1 MKLDHYKITPSRI
14 ISGLLRVGVND
25 SSDFYEK
32 LPERP
37 KNEEVFKTVCTLRVK
52 AILDNS
58 GIGHFNPPNLAC

>member
-37 KNEEVFKTVCTLRVK
+37 KNEEVFKTVCTLRVT

-58 GIGHFNPPNLAC
+58 GIGRFNPPNLAC

>member
-1 MKLDHYKITPSRI
+1 MKLDHHKITPSRI

-37 KNEEVFKTVCTLRVK
+37 KTKKCSKQFAPYE
-52 AILDNS
+52 
-58 GIGHFNPPNLAC
+58 